1 MDLLDIDKWFINLD
15 RWFLLT
21 MVFSAVGGMIFSIIS
36 YRKGFAYRH
45 EENQQDK
52 EVLREQS
59 LHTGSVAVACGSIFF
74 YALITKGVLGF

>member
-21 MVFSAVGGMIFSIIS
+21 MVFSAVGGLIFSNIS
-36 YRKGFAYRH
+36 YKKGFAYRH

-52 EVLREQS
+52 EALRLQS
-59 LHTGSVAVACGSIFF
+59 LHSGSVAVACGSIFF
-74 YALITKGVLGF
+74 YALITKGFLGF